1 MKKFFYLIDGGLRCN
16 DTPPYTNLENTLREK
31 ERLKQGETVLD
42 LNAIIITHPD
52 KDHYGGVNDLIA
64 KYTINC
70 PIITTKATKLTE
82 ATLTDVKLE
91 LHEEVNL
98 MFPNA
103 SRREYTD
110 IATTTRIM
118 KDPDFTMDSNKSSI
132 LFAVGGV
139 LLTGDSIG
147 KIIHEETG
155 LGKKRA
161 ETQKLCVF
169 QVPHHGSGAN
179 NFIPNEASK
188 KIPITDPLH
197 ALKGKHDAFKYALFY
212 RGIQA
217 HTYFISHGEHKHYQ
231 HPHRNVIT
239 GILLAAVT
247 EKTATEKTATEKKKC
262 ELVVTGTF
270 HKDKINYP
278 KATKFPGFPQNWE
291 DYVTIRIPER
301 GDDTPYITI
310 DQEGRPLNTKR
321 WEPELPAR

>member
-1 MKKFFYLIDGGLRCN
+1 M
-16 DTPPYTNLENTLREK
+16 REK
-31 ERLKQGETVLD
+31 ERLTEGETVLD
-42 LNAIIITHPD
+42 LDAIIITHPD
-52 KDHYGGVNDLIA
+52 KDHFGGVKDLIA

-70 PIITTKATKLTE
+70 PIITTEATKLTE
-82 ATLTDVKLE
+82 AILTGVKPE

-103 SRREYTD
+103 SRRVYRH
-110 IATTTRIM
+110 IAKTTKIM
-118 KDPDFTMDSNKSSI
+118 KDTDFTMDSNKSSI

-147 KIIHEETG
+147 KIVHKETG
-155 LGKKRA
+155 LGKERA

-169 QVPHHGSGAN
+169 QVPHHGSDAN
-179 NFIPNEASK
+179 NFIPNEARK

-197 ALKGKHDAFKYALFY
+197 ALKGKHDAYKYALFY

-217 HTYFISHGEHKHYQ
+217 HTYFVSHGEHKHYQ

-239 GILLAAVT
+239 GILLAAV
-247 EKTATEKTATEKKKC
+247 TEKKKC

-291 DYVTIRIPER
+291 DYVTIRIPEC
-301 GDDTPYITI
+301 GNNTSYITI
-310 DQEGRPLNTKR
+310 DREGLPLNTKR
-321 WEPELPAR
+321 WEPELPTR